1 MYLFLSS
8 PAVFEGFAVKGSGGG
23 RVVAHRSFLC
33 PNQTKLMNGADTAI
47 LPAAFAL
54 LTAMFM
60 FGGRT
65 RRSFDDASHIAA
77 AVLVLFCL
85 ICSLV
90 WIVVTSMNSPI
101 G

>member
-1 MYLFLSS
+1 
-8 PAVFEGFAVKGSGGG
+8 
-23 RVVAHRSFLC
+23 
-33 PNQTKLMNGADTAI
+33 MNVTEPAI

-54 LTAMFM
+54 LTTMFM

-77 AVLVLFCL
+77 CLFVLFFL

-90 WIVVTSMNSPI
+90 WIVVASINSAETRVM
-101 G
+101 

>member
-1 MYLFLSS
+1 MT
-8 PAVFEGFAVKGSGGG
+8 GSE
-23 RVVAHRSFLC
+23 
-33 PNQTKLMNGADTAI
+33 PAI

-77 AVLVLFCL
+77 SVLVLFFL
-85 ICSLV
+85 ISSLV
-90 WIVVTSMNSPI
+90 WIVVTAARTVY
-101 G
+101 